1 MEWVGK
7 PVTTQVYLTATVM
20 NLNKLAATRLI
31 VDAFLAA
38 AKRLTERPRIMDSM
52 ATSSNRH
59 QQADDPFS
67 PTA

>member
-31 VDAFLAA
+31 VDAFLAVEGAFDALRRQFQSDEAPSVHADA
-38 AKRLTERPRIMDSM
+38 A
-52 ATSSNRH
+52 
-59 QQADDPFS
+59 
-67 PTA
+67 